1 MKRSVENLMIEA
13 VLDASNQVWARLMPV
28 LKQFDAVLDDGPDEG
43 GWTPRQVLSHV
54 VGAWQRVP
62 VHTAFFLTGQPEVPI
77 VVGDSYWIP
86 EWEHAPLESFLFALQ
101 TVYEGNKAF
110 IRQLHPSDLSLTCRT
125 PFGVMTLG
133 EFLMTCYTFHIG
145 DLHIPQLAAFLASS
159 HHTRDESV
167 A

>member
-13 VLDASNQVWARLMPV
+13 VLAAADQTWARLLPV
-28 LKQFDAVLDDGPDEG
+28 LKQFNTVLDAGPDAG
-43 GWTPRQVLSHV
+43 GWTARQVLSHI

-86 EWEHAPLESFLFALQ
+86 EWEHAPLEAFTFALE
-101 TVYEGNKAF
+101 TAYEGNKAF
-110 IRQLHPSDLSLTCRT
+110 IRQLDPTDLSLTCRT

-145 DLHIPQLAAFLASS
+145 DFHIPQLAAFLTSPQHA
-159 HHTRDESV
+159 TDES
-167 A
+167 AA